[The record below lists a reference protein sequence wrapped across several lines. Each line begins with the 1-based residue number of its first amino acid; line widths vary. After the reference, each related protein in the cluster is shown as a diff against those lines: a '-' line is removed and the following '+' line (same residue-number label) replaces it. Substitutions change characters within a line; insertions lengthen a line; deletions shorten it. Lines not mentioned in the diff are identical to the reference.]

1 VLATRQQVGASCAIR
16 VMRTTLEQN
25 QEPSYGVSFDAPCHP
40 RHVCRGGPQK
50 SCERGFFSLS
60 LSHPRKS
67 CYPLKKTWVKHDSRQ
82 KKKRVKHDFYIQVT

>member
-16 VMRTTLEQN
+16 VMRTTLKQN
-25 QEPSYGVSFDAPCHP
+25 QEPPYGVSFDAPCHP

-67 CYPLKKTWVKHDSRQ
+67 CYPLKKKHGLSMIPD
-82 KKKRVKHDFYIQVT
+82 KKKKG